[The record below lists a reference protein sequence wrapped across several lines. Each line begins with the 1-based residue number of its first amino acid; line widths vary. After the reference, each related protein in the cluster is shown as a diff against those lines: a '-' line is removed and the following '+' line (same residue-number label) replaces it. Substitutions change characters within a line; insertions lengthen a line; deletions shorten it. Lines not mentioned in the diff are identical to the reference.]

1 MKTLYF
7 ECRMGAAG
15 DMLTGALIDMLPDGE
30 RVEAVSALNSLGIDG
45 VKFAVET
52 AEKAGIHGT
61 SVRVLI
67 DGAEEADWM
76 PAHVHHHHDHGHD
89 HDVCH
94 EGQEHHHHDHGHGY
108 DVCHEEQEH
117 HHHDHGHGHDV
128 CHEGQEHHHCVHRGM
143 SEIEAILC
151 GLSANEN
158 VKNDAL
164 AVYRLIAEAE
174 SKAHQRPVSQVHF
187 HEVGALD
194 AIADI
199 AAVCFLIDRMK
210 PDEIVVS
217 PVHVGSGVVRC
228 AHGILPVPAPA
239 TAEILRGVPTYGGRI
254 AAELCTPTGAA
265 LLKYFAARFGPQPL
279 MTVGAIGYGMGKKDF
294 EAANC
299 VRAFWGE
306 SAS

>member
-15 DMLTGALIDMLPDGE
+15 DMLTGALIDLLPDGE

-76 PAHVHHHHDHGHD
+76 PAHVHHHHDHGHG

-94 EGQEHHHHDHGHGY
+94 EGQEHHH
-108 DVCHEEQEH
+108 
-117 HHHDHGHGHDV
+117 DHGHGHGV

>member
-1 MKTLYF
+1 MIMGMAMAFVMKGQ
-7 ECRMGAAG
+7 E
-15 DMLTGALIDMLPDGE
+15 
-30 RVEAVSALNSLGIDG
+30 
-45 VKFAVET
+45 
-52 AEKAGIHGT
+52 
-61 SVRVLI
+61 
-67 DGAEEADWM
+67 
-76 PAHVHHHHDHGHD
+76 HHHHDHGHSHD
-89 HDVCH
+89 VCREGQEHHHHDHGHSHDVCHEGQEYHHHDHGNGHDVCH
-94 EGQEHHHHDHGHGY
+94 EGQEHHHHDHGHSH
-108 DVCHEEQEH
+108 DVCHEGQEH
-117 HHHDHGHGHDV
+117 HHHDHGHDHDV

>member
-15 DMLTGALIDMLPDGE
+15 DMLTGALIDLLPDGE

-76 PAHVHHHHDHGHD
+76 PAHVHHHHDHGHS

-94 EGQEHHHHDHGHGY
+94 EGQEHHHHDHGHG
-108 DVCHEEQEH
+108 
-117 HHHDHGHGHDV
+117 HGV

>member
-15 DMLTGALIDMLPDGE
+15 DMLTGALIDLLPDGE

-76 PAHVHHHHDHGHD
+76 PAHVHHHHDHGH
-89 HDVCH
+89 
-94 EGQEHHHHDHGHGY
+94 GHG
-108 DVCHEEQEH
+108 
-117 HHHDHGHGHDV
+117 V

-164 AVYRLIAEAE
+164 TVYRLIAEAE

>member
-15 DMLTGALIDMLPDGE
+15 DMLTGALIDLLPDGE

-61 SVRVLI
+61 SVRILI

-76 PAHVHHHHDHGHD
+76 PAHVHHHHDHGHG

-94 EGQEHHHHDHGHGY
+94 EGK
-108 DVCHEEQEH
+108 EH
-117 HHHDHGHGHDV
+117 HHHDHGHGHGV

-158 VKNDAL
+158 VKNDVL

>member
-15 DMLTGALIDMLPDGE
+15 DMLTGALIDLLPDGE

-76 PAHVHHHHDHGHD
+76 PAHVHHHHDHGHG
-89 HDVCH
+89 HDICH
-94 EGQEHHHHDHGHGY
+94 EGQEHHHHDHGHG
-108 DVCHEEQEH
+108 
-117 HHHDHGHGHDV
+117 HGV

>member
-7 ECRMGAAG
+7 ECHMGAAG
-15 DMLTGALIDMLPDGE
+15 DMLTGALIDLLPDGE
-30 RVEAVSALNSLGIDG
+30 RAEAVSALNSLGIDG
-45 VKFAVET
+45 VKFMAET

-67 DGAEEADWM
+67 YGNEEADLM
-76 PAHVHHHHDHGHD
+76 AAQEHHHHDHCGD

-94 EGQEHHHHDHGHGY
+94 EGREHHHHDH
-108 DVCHEEQEH
+108 
-117 HHHDHGHGHDV
+117 
-128 CHEGQEHHHCVHRGM
+128 RGM
-143 SEIEAILC
+143 AEIEAILR
-151 GLSANEN
+151 GLSANEG
-158 VKNDAL
+158 VKSDAL

-199 AAVCFLIDRMK
+199 AAVCFLIDRMN

-217 PVHVGSGVVRC
+217 PIHVGSGVVRC

-265 LLKYFAARFGPQPL
+265 LLKYFAGRFGPQPL
-279 MTVGAIGYGMGKKDF
+279 MTVDAIGYGMGKMDF
-294 EAANC
+294 ETANC
-299 VRAFWGE
+299 VRVFWGE
-306 SAS
+306 SVS

>member
-15 DMLTGALIDMLPDGE
+15 DMLTGALIDLLPDGE
-30 RVEAVSALNSLGIDG
+30 RAEAVSALNSLGIDG
-45 VKFAVET
+45 VKFMAET

-67 DGAEEADWM
+67 YGNEEADLM
-76 PAHVHHHHDHGHD
+76 AAQEHHPHDHCGDHDVCHEGREHHPHDHCGDHDVCHEGREHHPHDHCGD

-94 EGQEHHHHDHGHGY
+94 EGQEHHHHDH
-108 DVCHEEQEH
+108 
-117 HHHDHGHGHDV
+117 
-128 CHEGQEHHHCVHRGM
+128 RGM
-143 SEIEAILC
+143 AEIEAILR
-151 GLSANEN
+151 GLSANEG
-158 VKNDAL
+158 VKSDAL

-217 PVHVGSGVVRC
+217 PIHVGSGVVRC

-265 LLKYFAARFGPQPL
+265 LLKYFSGRFGPQPL
-279 MTVGAIGYGMGKKDF
+279 MTVDAIGYGMGKMDF
-294 EAANC
+294 ETANC
-299 VRAFWGE
+299 VRVFWGE
-306 SAS
+306 SVS

>member
-7 ECRMGAAG
+7 ECHMGAAG
-15 DMLTGALIDMLPDGE
+15 DMLTGALIDLLPDGE
-30 RVEAVSALNSLGIDG
+30 RAEAVSALNSLGIDG
-45 VKFAVET
+45 VKFMAET

-67 DGAEEADWM
+67 YGNEEADLM
-76 PAHVHHHHDHGHD
+76 AAQEHHHHDHCGDHDVCHEGREHHHHDHCGDHDVCHEGREHHHHDHCGD

-94 EGQEHHHHDHGHGY
+94 EGQEHHHHDH
-108 DVCHEEQEH
+108 
-117 HHHDHGHGHDV
+117 
-128 CHEGQEHHHCVHRGM
+128 RGM
-143 SEIEAILC
+143 AEIEAILR
-151 GLSANEN
+151 GLSANEG
-158 VKNDAL
+158 VKSDAL

-194 AIADI
+194 AIADV
-199 AAVCFLIDRMK
+199 AAVCFLIDRMN

-217 PVHVGSGVVRC
+217 PIHVGSGVVRC

-265 LLKYFAARFGPQPL
+265 LLKYFAGRFGPQPL
-279 MTVGAIGYGMGKKDF
+279 MTVDAIGYGMGKKDF

-306 SAS
+306 SVS

>member
-15 DMLTGALIDMLPDGE
+15 DMLTGALIDLLPDGE

-76 PAHVHHHHDHGHD
+76 PAHVHHHHDHGHG

-94 EGQEHHHHDHGHGY
+94 EGQEHHHHDHGHG
-108 DVCHEEQEH
+108 
-117 HHHDHGHGHDV
+117 HGV